1 MVTATVRF
9 DGVVSYRD
17 IASSLQ
23 EQASNASPRFQYAV
37 DCSLWL
43 NLAVTAQGSQFA
55 IGDVEVVTATVD
67 LDEVVSY
74 RGAVSSLQEQASSA
88 PPVPTIEVDF
98 SLCHSAEDAVVPSA
112 PMEPRYHVPE
122 EEIALG
128 NPPAFVLLHVP
139 LLLYIISGAKVGL
152 FGSWFQQ
159 HVRTCSDGCVRWP
172 DGPVTRLVSWLWQYR
187 GVLEPAASFALP
199 LLVSD
204 ALAPL

>member
-1 MVTATVRF
+1 M
-9 DGVVSYRD
+9 
-17 IASSLQ
+17 
-23 EQASNASPRFQYAV
+23 
-37 DCSLWL
+37 
-43 NLAVTAQGSQFA
+43 
-55 IGDVEVVTATVD
+55 VTATVD

-187 GVLEPAASFALP
+187 GVLAPAASFALP